1 MNTLRTIAHT
11 IASAGRR
18 TLEQLERV
26 KPIHA
31 ALLGLTFAVFML
43 WPQDAWPLMLGI
55 AAGALSDAV

>member
-1 MNTLRTIAHT
+1 MNTIKHIAHT

-18 TLEQLERV
+18 TFAAADRI

-31 ALLGLTFAVFML
+31 VLLGLCGAVFML
-43 WPQDAWPLMLGI
+43 WPQDAWPLMVGI

>member
-1 MNTLRTIAHT
+1 MNTLRTIINT

-18 TLEQLERV
+18 TLAAADRI

-43 WPQDAWPLMLGI
+43 WPADAWPLMLGI

>member
-1 MNTLRTIAHT
+1 MSTIRTTAHT

-18 TLEQLERV
+18 TLAAADRI